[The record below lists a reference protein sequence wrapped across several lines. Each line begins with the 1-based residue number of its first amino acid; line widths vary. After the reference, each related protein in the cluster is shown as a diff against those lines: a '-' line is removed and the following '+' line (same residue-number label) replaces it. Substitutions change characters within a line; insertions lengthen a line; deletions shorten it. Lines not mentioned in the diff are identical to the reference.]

1 MKRPNYLKGLR
12 VILAILIFVP
22 ILLFFVDF
30 ADILPDSVSRLLHL
44 QILPALLAGMAG
56 ILVFQFVL
64 ALLFGRIYCSVICP
78 AGVLQDGINRI
89 FCIGKKKKN
98 GIRRFKYHAPQ
109 NLLRYAL
116 LALTFGFAVFGFTGF
131 CLLLGPYS
139 NFGRIANNLFR
150 PVVMWGNNLLADGL
164 MRIDNYSLYHV
175 TIGNIS
181 TAGWVS
187 ATVALTVF
195 IVLVVFRGRLFCNT
209 LCPVGALLSLISRY
223 SFFRI
228 SFDKTAC
235 THCGNCEHTCK
246 AEAIDSRNLTIDA
259 SRCVDCFNC
268 ISSCAKGGLQYRFQ
282 PFFKKEASSECV
294 PSAKEAID
302 PSVSPVAISPENPG
316 VAPCVQPVANPS
328 AISPVHSTAK
338 QTVAFRNE
346 GPGASRR
353 TFLATGVSLAA
364 SLPVVSAIAEEVKA
378 WESEGDGSDPAND
391 SNQAGGKR
399 RRKKGS
405 HAQKWPPVTP
415 PGSLSL
421 ERFKDKCTACHI
433 CVVQC
438 PSHVLRPAGLEY
450 GFDYLLKP
458 RVAYIDSYCNYECT
472 VCSEVC
478 PTHAIQPL
486 TKEEKATTQVGIAT
500 FFINRCIVHTEETDC
515 GACSEHCPTQAVH
528 MVPYKGTLTIPAV
541 NPDLCI
547 GCGGCES
554 ICPVRPMRAIIIKSN
569 EVHKFVEKPRQEE
582 EKKVEVEDFGF

>member
-30 ADILPDSVSRLLHL
+30 ADILPDSTSRLLHW
-44 QILPALLAGMAG
+44 QILPALLGGMVG
-56 ILVFQFVL
+56 IVIFQLVL

-89 FCIGKKKKN
+89 FCIGRKKKN
-98 GIRRFKYHAPQ
+98 GLRRFKYHAPQ
-109 NLLRYAL
+109 NLLRYTI
-116 LALTFGFAVFGFTGF
+116 LALTFGFAIFGFTGL

-139 NFGRIANNLFR
+139 NFGRIASNLFR

-164 MRIDNYSLYHV
+164 MRMDNYSLYHV
-175 TIGNIS
+175 TISNVS

-187 ATVALTVF
+187 ATIALAVF
-195 IVLVVFRGRLFCNT
+195 IVWVVFRGRLFCNT
-209 LCPVGALLSLISRY
+209 LCPVGALLSLVSRY

-228 SFDKTAC
+228 TFDKTAC

-246 AEAIDSRNLTIDA
+246 AEAIDSRTLTIDT

-282 PFFKKEASSECV
+282 PFFKKEEPAAKPTAAS
-294 PSAKEAID
+294 PSQ
-302 PSVSPVAISPENPG
+302 SPE
-316 VAPCVQPVANPS
+316 
-328 AISPVHSTAK
+328 
-338 QTVAFRNE
+338 
-346 GPGASRR
+346 ASRR
-353 TFLATGVSLAA
+353 TFLSTSVSLVA
-364 SLPVVSAIAEEVKA
+364 SLPVVSAIAEEVKS
-378 WESEGDGSDPAND
+378 WDGETDGSGAGND
-391 SNQAGGKR
+391 SNPAGGKR
-399 RRKKGS
+399 QRKKGS
-405 HAQKWPPVTP
+405 HTQKWPPVTP

-433 CVVQC
+433 CITQC
-438 PSHVLRPAGLEY
+438 PSHVLRPAALEY

-569 EVHKFVEKPRQEE
+569 EVHKFVEKPREE
-582 EKKVEVEDFGF
+582 EQKKVEVEDFGF